1 MISGSGHP
9 LAYPV
14 LTTFGALVICLAWAP
29 FGDPEQVSMLG
40 AVALVVVVYSAF
52 RLLVASGVLPWHTD
66 PGIHSEPTDSQP
78 NDPGPADSWATD
90 SHSTHSP
97 ATNSVHDESRPK
109 ESNPPESQS
118 TNPGSAHAEPQDA
131 GRIGVRGRRIR
142 QQHRLLS
149 RSWIEFTT
157 SGRTRWL
164 PVYFDPF
171 LVTATDSTAEFRDGT
186 VYFDGVRLYP
196 SGPVRDR
203 EPVGRLH
210 DNPTR
215 PDPDGPAHAAEAS
228 RLKRRLVLD
237 GQYAVAAPFAAL
249 LWVYVAGGGF
259 PAFAGAL
266 TVAAGVAVWF
276 SAIRG
281 SDPS

>member
-14 LTTFGALVICLAWAP
+14 LTTIGALVICLAWVP
-29 FGDPEQVSMLG
+29 FAGSEQLAMLG

-52 RLLVASGVLPWHTD
+52 RLLVAGGVLPWHTD
-66 PGIHSEPTDSQP
+66 PGLRAAATGSA
-78 NDPGPADSWATD
+78 GPAPMDAAPTTSGPSD
-90 SHSTHSP
+90 NEST
-97 ATNSVHDESRPK
+97 
-109 ESNPPESQS
+109 
-118 TNPGSAHAEPQDA
+118 
-131 GRIGVRGRRIR
+131 GRRGNTLRCRRIR

-149 RSWIEFTT
+149 RSWLELNAG
-157 SGRTRWL
+157 GRTRWL
-164 PVYFDPF
+164 PVYFDSA
-171 LVTATDSTAEFRDGT
+171 LVTATDSKAEFRDGT
-186 VYFDGVRLYP
+186 VYFDDLRLFP
-196 SGPVRDR
+196 SGPIRDR

-210 DNPTR
+210 ENPTR
-215 PDPDGPAHAAEAS
+215 PDPDGPAHAADAS
-228 RLKRRLVLD
+228 RFTRRLLLD
-237 GQYAVAAPFAAL
+237 GQYVVAAPFAAL

-259 PAFAGAL
+259 PAFLGAV

>member
-1 MISGSGHP
+1 MTFDSGHP

-14 LTTFGALVICLAWAP
+14 LTTVGTVAICLAWMP
-29 FGDPEQVSMLG
+29 FADSEQLGMVG
-40 AVALVVVVYSAF
+40 AVALVVLVYSTF
-52 RLLVASGVLPWHTD
+52 RLMVASGVLPWHTD
-66 PGIHSEPTDSQP
+66 PGISSAPTETEPGDSGP
-78 NDPGPADSWATD
+78 RDTEPADSGPSGSESTD
-90 SHSTHSP
+90 
-97 ATNSVHDESRPK
+97 
-109 ESNPPESQS
+109 
-118 TNPGSAHAEPQDA
+118 
-131 GRIGVRGRRIR
+131 GRANAPRCRRIR

-149 RSWIEFTT
+149 RSWLELTAA
-157 SGRTRWL
+157 GRTRWL

-171 LVTATDSTAEFRDGT
+171 LVTATDSTVEFRDGT
-186 VYFDGVRLYP
+186 VFFDNVRLYP

-203 EPVGRLH
+203 EPIGRLH

-215 PDPDGPAHAAEAS
+215 PDPDGPAHAADAS
-228 RLKRRLVLD
+228 RFTRRLLLD
-237 GQYAVAAPFAAL
+237 GQYVVVAPFAAL

-259 PAFAGAL
+259 PAFLGAV

>member
-14 LTTFGALVICLAWAP
+14 LTTCGALVICLAWAP
-29 FGDPEQVSMLG
+29 FADSEQLAMLG
-40 AVALVVVVYSAF
+40 AVALVVLVYSGF
-52 RLLVASGVLPWHTD
+52 RVLVASGVLPWHTD
-66 PGIHSEPTDSQP
+66 PRISSAPDDSASA
-78 NDPGPADSWATD
+78 DTRSADTEAADSGAT
-90 SHSTHSP
+90 
-97 ATNSVHDESRPK
+97 ESGVTGSGAA
-109 ESNPPESQS
+109 ESGVA
-118 TNPGSAHAEPQDA
+118 GSGVS
-131 GRIGVRGRRIR
+131 GRNALRCRRIR

-149 RSWIEFTT
+149 RSWLELTADD
-157 SGRTRWL
+157 RTCWL
-164 PVYFDPF
+164 PVYFDPT
-171 LVTATDSTAEFRDGT
+171 LVTAADSTAELTDG
-186 VYFDGVRLYP
+186 VVRFGNVRLYP

-215 PDPDGPAHAAEAS
+215 PDPDGPAHAAAAS
-228 RLKRRLVLD
+228 RFTRRLLLD
-237 GQYAVAAPFAAL
+237 GQFAVAAPFAAL
-249 LWVYVAGGGF
+249 LWVYIAGGGF
-259 PAFAGAL
+259 PAFAGAF

>member
-14 LTTFGALVICLAWAP
+14 LTTIGALVICLAWAP
-29 FGDPEQVSMLG
+29 FADSEQLGMLG

-52 RLLVASGVLPWHTD
+52 RLMVASGVLPWHTD
-66 PGIHSEPTDSQP
+66 PGIRSEPTDSTP
-78 NDPGPADSWATD
+78 TD
-90 SHSTHSP
+90 SAPDDLEPS
-97 ATNSVHDESRPK
+97 D
-109 ESNPPESQS
+109 SQQF
-118 TNPGSAHAEPQDA
+118 TR
-131 GRIGVRGRRIR
+131 GRNILSCRRIR

-149 RSWIEFTT
+149 RSWLELAAN
-157 SGRTRWL
+157 GRTRWL
-164 PVYFDPF
+164 PVYFDPS

-186 VYFDGVRLYP
+186 VRFDGVRLYP
-196 SGPVRDR
+196 SGPVRER
-203 EPVGRLH
+203 EPLGRLH

-215 PDPDGPAHAAEAS
+215 PDPEGPAHAADAS
-228 RLKRRLVLD
+228 RFTRRLLLD
-237 GQYAVAAPFAAL
+237 GQFAVAAPFAAL

-259 PAFAGAL
+259 PAFIGAA

>member
-14 LTTFGALVICLAWAP
+14 LTTIGALVICLAWAP
-29 FGDPEQVSMLG
+29 FADAEQLAMLG
-40 AVALVVVVYSAF
+40 AVALVVLVYSAF
-52 RLLVASGVLPWHTD
+52 RLMVASGVLPWHTD
-66 PGIHSEPTDSQP
+66 PGI
-78 NDPGPADSWATD
+78 PG
-90 SHSTHSP
+90 
-97 ATNSVHDESRPK
+97 NV
-109 ESNPPESQS
+109 
-118 TNPGSAHAEPQDA
+118 PGC
-131 GRIGVRGRRIR
+131 RRIR

-149 RSWIEFTT
+149 RSWLEL
-157 SGRTRWL
+157 SAGDRTRWL
-164 PVYFDPF
+164 PVYFDPM

-186 VYFDGVRLYP
+186 VYLDNVRLYP

-215 PDPDGPAHAAEAS
+215 PDPDGPAHAADAA
-228 RLKRRLVLD
+228 RFTRRLLLD
-237 GQYAVAAPFAAL
+237 GQFVVAAPFAAL
-249 LWVYVAGGGF
+249 LWVYVVGGGF
-259 PAFAGAL
+259 PGFAAGA